1 MGMAKR
7 ALTALLS
14 LLPALTAAIPAFA
27 QVRGA
32 NGAAA
37 SSQVRVVPAGRSLLS
52 SPSLTLSPASLLQA
66 PSLAPAPTLVPL
78 SAVSMLP
85 AAAPLAAPLA
95 AAAAADAPRLP
106 LAASPAGE
114 KTGHILAALSPERVA
129 SAPSE
134 QSRSLAG
141 SLFAES
147 APRQASGEVAGA
159 FSAPAP
165 LAPAALS
172 GAAPAQAP
180 RVPAAASR
188 RKASLRDHLHHW
200 RLLRQSFWWY
210 MTTNVRNKWRGQ
222 REAWRK
228 ARAAGPVAV
237 SRQREFFAAMRTTGM
252 SGHFYVL
259 GGAAVEDAEVM
270 TDMRAA
276 FTRYFDHP
284 AIGSDTRDSF
294 EHFMA
299 RAMVYNTAH
308 RSHTYFYKTIRDAM
322 LKASLLR
329 PDQLGPYFDGL
340 LQEGTAQETLDF
352 QNKGEQKR
360 VADKFR
366 AALLSV
372 LDQED
377 PRDPDRVVAAL
388 VLGSFAS
395 GAAGPRSDFD
405 VEVLTANGSD
415 KRVMIFAERLQDAW
429 KATGLDKNH
438 PASAHDHAARPTRAY
453 LDLVHSAPYFIVA
466 RSAALEAELSR
477 APGEAPAFT
486 VDRRRDTRGRLG
498 VLLQA
503 LVVRGTIWREELRYF
518 LQKLV

>member
-1 MGMAKR
+1 MGMAKQ

-14 LLPALTAAIPAFA
+14 LLPALTAAAPAFA
-27 QVRGA
+27 NIRGG
-32 NGAAA
+32 NAAA
-37 SSQVRVVPAGRSLLS
+37 SRPAWVRVVAPSQSLLS
-52 SPSLTLSPASLLQA
+52 TPAPALAPASVLQA
-66 PSLAPAPTLVPL
+66 PSLAPAPASVLVPAA
-78 SAVSMLP
+78 SF
-85 AAAPLAAPLA
+85 AAPSEAPKLPLA
-95 AAAAADAPRLP
+95 AA
-106 LAASPAGE
+106 PAGE
-114 KTGHILAALSPERVA
+114 RAGEILAALSPESVAKAPAEGSRV
-129 SAPSE
+129 
-134 QSRSLAG
+134 LAG
-141 SLFAES
+141 ELFAES
-147 APRQASGEVAGA
+147 GGAHEGFGDVAGA
-159 FSAPAP
+159 FSAPEP
-165 LAPAALS
+165 LAPASPSLS
-172 GAAPAQAP
+172 APADAPRAPSAAP
-180 RVPAAASR
+180 R

-228 ARAAGPVAV
+228 AQAAGPVAV
-237 SRQREFFAAMRTTGM
+237 SHQREFFAAMRTTGM

-276 FTRYFDHP
+276 FHRYFDHP
-284 AIGSDTRDSF
+284 AVDSSARDSF

-299 RAMVYNTAH
+299 RAMVYNVTH

-322 LKASLLR
+322 IKASLLR
-329 PDQLGPYFDGL
+329 PDQLSGFFDGL

-360 VADKFR
+360 VADRFR

-377 PRDPDRVVAAL
+377 PRDPNRVVAAL

-415 KRVMIFAERLQDAW
+415 KRVTVFAERLQAAW

-466 RSAALEAELSR
+466 RSAAVEAELSR

-498 VLLQA
+498 VLLQG
-503 LVVRGTIWREELRYF
+503 LVVRGTIWVEELKHFFR
-518 LQKLV
+518 KLI